1 MDIAKKELET
11 IAMAMLDK
19 RAKNVISLDL
29 RKIGTAIADYFVICN
44 ADSTTNVV
52 AICDNIEKEME
63 ENCGRGVVRMQGKE
77 NAFWVIMDYA
87 DIVIHIFQT
96 QYREF
101 YRLEDL
107 WADAVKT
114 DYKDDEPDGE

>member
-63 ENCGRGVVRMQGKE
+63 EKCGRGVVRMQGKE